1 MLEKIISLQQN
12 SKSQLNSLLT
22 DITSKKNV
30 SIFDANLGAKTWI
43 LSNTKNF
50 IIYVVESIDLQNK
63 LKNQFESFNKKVE
76 ILSTMDYDIKASF
89 YKDDESIKKYISVLA
104 KVISG
109 QIDVLIV
116 SPKILLQ
123 RLPNLDIF
131 KKHILKLE
139 KGKEYSFKNIVNFL
153 VASNYK
159 KVDMVEKQ
167 GEFSVRGDI
176 IDIYSQS
183 ENLPFRIDFFGDE
196 IDSISTFNTQF
207 YSKVKDY
214 NKVQII
220 PNTLCFIDNNSH
232 LIQELED
239 ESKKIQN
246 KISVDDK
253 LRLRTN
259 IEQIQFKI
267 QSYSV
272 NGIENFLI
280 PFLDYNQ
287 TIFDYL
293 PKNSICAFDDV
304 KLIVDSLEKSYTEFN
319 DDYSLLVKT
328 GDAFLI
334 HKNLLI
340 EKAKLFN
347 NELQKI
353 SFQSINTSNRIFNPQ
368 SVFTLRL
375 SSSSNFYGKY
385 DLLLDE
391 VNYYQEFGYIILI
404 YAKNE
409 QTAIYLKDYLQSK
422 KLTVNLISTEDQLDS
437 KKINIVAKKVC
448 SGVIFVDGKIA
459 IIGTN
464 ELLGKEQEI
473 KLTKKTKRDVFTLPK
488 IGDYVVHEK
497 YGIGKCIGI
506 ERRKFASFEKDYI
519 MLEYA
524 NGDKLYVP
532 TEQVDLISSYVSTSK
547 MQKLSKLG
555 TNEFEKVKQKVK
567 SSVKEMAFS
576 LLELYAKREQLKG
589 FKYQKD
595 DIQTKEFENAFQFSE
610 TPDQLEAINAVKDDM
625 ESGKLMDRLV
635 CGDVGYGKTEV
646 ALRAIFKA
654 VQSGKQVAF
663 LAPTTI
669 LAEQHFNTCYARMN
683 NFMVNVAVLN
693 RFKTTSQVKQILKD
707 LKDGKIDVIVG
718 THRLL
723 SKDVQ
728 FKDLGLLVLDE
739 EQRFGVQDKEKIK
752 NKKNNVDVLTLSATP
767 IPRTL
772 HMSLSGIRDISLIT
786 TAPEGRLPVQ
796 TIVTEY
802 SDALLNQ
809 AIQKE
814 LDRDGQVIVVYNSI
828 EHIYSLAENIQ
839 KMVGEDVKIGVAHGQ
854 MDEKTLENQIYALY
868 NGQIRILVST
878 TLIENGINL
887 PNANTL
893 FVKNADRLG
902 LSQLYQLR
910 GRVGR
915 ATRLGYAY
923 FTYDKDKVMT
933 EEAYKRL
940 NALMEFTEL
949 GSGFKIAMRDM
960 EIRGCGNIMGK
971 EQHGHL
977 DKVGYDMYCKLL
989 NQAIKEIRGEKME
1002 AEKDAKIDVT
1012 INAFIP
1018 KDYIEDSDA
1027 RFRVYNLLIAIKSEE
1042 DRQSVIKQ
1050 IKDVYGK
1057 NMPQEVDNLSKI
1069 SLARHYCQKLG
1080 ISRLQ
1085 INSNKCLLEFYE
1097 KQSLLNDNI
1106 TKSLASCG
1114 LDYVLNFDNLP
1125 IILFTE
1131 NDKQIGAKFQNVID
1145 FLELCLQKK

>member
-1 MLEKIISLQQN
+1 MLEQILSLQKGN
-12 SKSQLNSLLT
+12 KSQLNSLLT
-22 DITSKKNV
+22 DIASKKNV

-43 LSNTKNF
+43 LSENKNF
-50 IIYVVESIDLQNK
+50 ILYVTESIDLQNK
-63 LKNQFESFNKKVE
+63 LKAQLTSFGKKVE
-76 ILSTMDYDIKASF
+76 VLSAIDFDIKTSF
-89 YKDDESIKKYISVLA
+89 YKDDESSKKLISVLS
-104 KVISG
+104 KVLSN
-109 QIDVLIV
+109 QINALIV
-116 SPKILLQ
+116 SPKILLK
-123 RLPNLDIF
+123 RLPEISLFKDHIF
-131 KKHILKLE
+131 KIE
-139 KGKEYSFKNIVNFL
+139 KGKEYDFRKIVSYL
-153 VASNYK
+153 ISSNYK

-167 GEFSVRGDI
+167 GEFAVRGDI
-176 IDIYSQS
+176 IDIYSQN
-183 ENLPFRIDFFGDE
+183 EELPFRIDFFGDE
-196 IDSISTFNTQF
+196 VDSISTFNTMA
-207 YSKVKDY
+207 YSKVREY
-214 NKVQII
+214 QKVQIM
-220 PNTLCFIDNNSH
+220 PNTLCFIDNVS
-232 LIQELED
+232 QLENRLDD
-239 ESKKIQN
+239 ECKKVKG
-246 KISVDDK
+246 KISVDDE
-253 LRLRTN
+253 LRLKTN
-259 IEQIQFKI
+259 IEQVKFKL
-267 QSYSV
+267 QNSSTS
-272 NGIENFLI
+272 GIENYIL
-280 PFLDYNQ
+280 PFLPYDK
-287 TIFDYL
+287 TIFDYV
-293 PKNSICAFDDV
+293 PKDSICVFDDV
-304 KLIVDSLEKSYTEFN
+304 KLIVDSLDKAIVEFN
-319 DDYSLLVKT
+319 DNFSLLVKT
-328 GDAFLI
+328 GDAFNI
-334 HKNLLI
+334 HKNLLV
-340 EKAKLFN
+340 EKSKLFN
-347 NELQKI
+347 NPLQKI
-353 SFQSINTSNRIFNPQ
+353 SFQSINTSNRIFSPQ
-368 SVFTLRL
+368 SVYTLRL

-385 DLLLDE
+385 DLLLDDIK
-391 VNYYQEFGYIILI
+391 YYQEFDYLTVI

-409 QTAIYLKDYLQSK
+409 NIAIYLKDYLLSK
-422 KLTVNLISTEDQLDS
+422 KVDVCLISTEDQLQEN
-437 KKINIVAKKVC
+437 KINIITKKIC
-448 SGVIFVDGKIA
+448 NGVIFVDEKIA

-473 KLTKKTKRDVFTLPK
+473 VLTKKTKRDVFTLPK

-497 YGIGKCIGI
+497 YGIGKCVGI

-519 MLEYA
+519 TLEYA

-532 TEQVDLISSYVSTSK
+532 TEQIDLISSYVSSSQT
-547 MQKLSKLG
+547 QKLSRLG

-576 LLELYAKREQLKG
+576 LLELYAKREQTKG
-589 FKYQKD
+589 FKYQLD
-595 DIQTKEFENAFQFSE
+595 DAQTKEFENAFQFTE
-610 TPDQLEAINAVKDDM
+610 TPDQLEAIKAVKDDM
-625 ESGKLMDRLV
+625 EQGKLMDRLV

-669 LAEQHFNTCYARMN
+669 LSEQHYNTCYARMN

-693 RFKTTSQVKQILKD
+693 RFKTTAQAKQILKD

-723 SKDVQ
+723 SKDVE
-728 FKDLGLLVLDE
+728 FKNLGLLVLDE

-752 NKKNNVDVLTLSATP
+752 NIKNNVDVLTLSATP

-786 TAPEGRLPVQ
+786 TPPEGRLPVQ

-802 SDALLNQ
+802 SDVLLNQ
-809 AIQKE
+809 AIKKE
-814 LDRDGQVIVVYNSI
+814 LDRGGQVIIVYNSI
-828 EHIYSLAENIQ
+828 EHIYTLAENIR
-839 KMVGEDVKIGVAHGQ
+839 KMVGENVKIGVAHGQ
-854 MDEKTLENQIYALY
+854 MDEKTLENQIFALY
-868 NGQIRILVST
+868 NGDIKILVST

-915 ATRLGYAY
+915 GTRLGFAY
-923 FTYDKDKVMT
+923 FTYDKDKIMS

-971 EQHGHL
+971 EQHGHM

-1002 AEKDAKIDVT
+1002 MEKEVKIDVS

-1018 KDYIEDSDA
+1018 KDYIEDGDS

-1042 DRQSVIKQ
+1042 DRQKVLKQ

-1057 NMPQEVDNLSKI
+1057 NIPAEVENLSKI
-1069 SLARHYCQKLG
+1069 SLARYYCQKLG
-1080 ISRLQ
+1080 VSRLQ
-1085 INSNKCLLEFYE
+1085 INSNRCAIEFYE
-1097 KQSLLNDNI
+1097 KQSLLNDYV
-1106 TKSLASCG
+1106 TSSLSICG

-1125 IILFTE
+1125 IILFKDNE
-1131 NDKQIGAKFQNVID
+1131 KQIGTKFQDVLN
-1145 FLELCLQKK
+1145 FLSTCLSKK